1 MMAALRRCARLG
13 LMLLA
18 VLAAA
23 ALASAPA
30 AAELKIDITRGTV
43 EPLPIAI
50 VPFEGATEAQTRLG
64 ADIVQ
69 VIANDLEN
77 SGLFRL
83 IPPASFP
90 RAPLAVD
97 APPPFGEWRQIN
109 APALVNGRVG
119 AAEDGRAKIEFRLWD
134 IYAEQQLIGLVY
146 FTAGNNW
153 RRIAHIIADA
163 IYKRLTG
170 EDGYFDTL
178 IAYVAESGPQ
188 DRRVKRLAIMD
199 QDGFNHRYLTHGSDL
214 VLTPRFAPTM
224 QEIASVVFVG
234 GVPRI
239 MLRNLESGRET
250 LLTQF
255 PGMSFAPRFSP
266 DGLRLL
272 FSGAVDGNTDIF
284 VADLRSG
291 GVQRLTS
298 SAAIDTSPSYAP
310 DGRQIVFNSD
320 RGGSQQLYV
329 MDAGGG
335 NVRRISQGAGRY
347 GTPVW
352 SPRGDLIAFT
362 KLMGGSFAIGVLAPD
377 GSGERLLAEGFHMEG
392 PAWAPNGRAL
402 VYFRK
407 EPVEASGLGGRSR
420 LFVVDLI
427 SRTSREVATPGD
439 ASDPTWSPVQP

>member
-1 MMAALRRCARLG
+1 MTDALRRWARLG
-13 LMLLA
+13 LVLLA
-18 VLAAA
+18 LVAAV
-23 ALASAPA
+23 ALAPAPA
-30 AAELKIDITRGTV
+30 AADLKIDITRGTV

-50 VPFEGATEAQTRLG
+50 VPFEGATDAQARLG

-69 VIANDLEN
+69 VIANDLERT
-77 SGLFRL
+77 GLFRL
-83 IPPASFP
+83 IPPATFP
-90 RAPLAVD
+90 RSPMAVD
-97 APPPFGEWRQIN
+97 APPPFGDWRQIN
-109 APALVNGRVG
+109 APALVHGRVG

-134 IYAEQQLIGLVY
+134 IYAEQQLIGLAY

-188 DRRVKRLAIMD
+188 VRRVKRLAIMD
-199 QDGFNHRYLTHGSDL
+199 QDGYNHRYLTHGADL

-224 QEIASVVFVG
+224 REIASVTFVG
-234 GVPRI
+234 GIPRI
-239 MLRNLESGRET
+239 MLRNLETGQET
-250 LLTQF
+250 LLNQF

-266 DGLRLL
+266 DGQRLL
-272 FSGAVDGNTDIF
+272 FSGAIDGNTDIF
-284 VADLRSG
+284 VVDLRSG

-362 KLMGGSFAIGVLAPD
+362 RLMGGSFAIGVMAPD

-402 VYFRK
+402 VYFVK
-407 EPVEASGLGGRSR
+407 EPVEASGVGGRSR

-427 SRTSREVATPGD
+427 SRTPREVPTPGD